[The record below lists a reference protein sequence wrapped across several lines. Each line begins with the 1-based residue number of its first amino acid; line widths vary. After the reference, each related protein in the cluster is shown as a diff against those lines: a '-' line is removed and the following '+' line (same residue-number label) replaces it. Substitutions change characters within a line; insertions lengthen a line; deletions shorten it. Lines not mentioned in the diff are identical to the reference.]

1 MGMMPQQERAR
12 GSRAP
17 WGWRVLQWF
26 PGYAVG
32 SPQGDLLPPQKNWA
46 SLGAQAYSAL
56 VCLLFLNAC
65 RALSFSRPVPQPSI
79 CTLLTP
85 QGLPGWPAS
94 TLPAVREVGSGR
106 TRSQRCR
113 SSSALESRLPG
124 LSVCQAGLHPSSR
137 VWAELSVA
145 AINGEQPSLFWIAV
159 RAREEFQAVREYSGF
174 C

>member
-1 MGMMPQQERAR
+1 MGMMPQEERTR

-56 VCLLFLNAC
+56 VRLLFLNAC

-85 QGLPGWPAS
+85 QGLPVGRLPHSQRSERWAAARAGVSTAALPLLWSHASLAAPCARPAS
-94 TLPAVREVGSGR
+94 ARAPASEQS
-106 TRSQRCR
+106 SQ
-113 SSSALESRLPG
+113 LL
-124 LSVCQAGLHPSSR
+124 L
-137 VWAELSVA
+137 
-145 AINGEQPSLFWIAV
+145 
-159 RAREEFQAVREYSGF
+159 
-174 C
+174 